1 MGMRRRKL
9 LVALAG
15 LAVVVA
21 AWAIVLWPR
30 AMPTSLVTKENC
42 ARIQLGMRRAEVEV
56 ILGPAGDYS
65 TDPRWASDW
74 PAPGRPDSARWLS
87 DRGAIYVC
95 FDASGG
101 VTKANYWDNLALPP
115 SPLRDLLVPVERQWR
130 RWFPE

>member
-1 MGMRRRKL
+1 MLRRKL

-15 LAVVVA
+15 LAVVLA
-21 AWAIVLWPR
+21 AGVVVLWPR
-30 AMPTSLVTKENC
+30 AMPPSLVTKENC
-42 ARIQLGMRRAEVEV
+42 ARVQLGMSRAEVEV

-95 FDASGG
+95 FDASGR

-115 SPLRDLLVPVERQWR
+115 SPLRDALAPAR
-130 RWFPE
+130 RLWHPWSP